1 MRPLAVIVVR
11 CPAYTSARPVT
22 SPMDCPNCQSRLIR
36 WGYARERTVRS
47 PGDSIHRVRPARMR
61 CTGCARTHVLLASGL
76 IPRRA
81 DSVEVI
87 GTALRHKAQGH
98 GFRWIA
104 QTMGRAE
111 STVRRWLRRAT
122 DSHLQWAWQR
132 GCARLIILNAEAFTE
147 LRFSPA
153 NHAGNALLV
162 LAAAAYWDSAR
173 CGFTDGAWAMIGM
186 YTRGSLLAP
195 PPG

>member
-11 CPAYTSARPVT
+11 CPAYTSARPVA

-61 CTGCARTHVLLASGL
+61 CTACATAYARTHVLLASGL
-76 IPRRA
+76 LPRRA
-81 DSVEVI
+81 DSVGVI

-111 STVRRWLRRAT
+111 SSRAESSRAEFGGSGRLIVRCVRRYA
-122 DSHLQWAWQR
+122 HR
-132 GCARLIILNAEAFTE
+132 GDR
-147 LRFSPA
+147 SPR
-153 NHAGNALLV
+153 V
-162 LAAAAYWDSAR
+162 R
-173 CGFTDGAWAMIGM
+173 CS
-186 YTRGSLLAP
+186 GSS
-195 PPG
+195 GG